1 MELNKKNIK
10 YYNTSTNLSLNSEM
24 TRTYFPSLTH
34 KELLSI
40 HDLKLKTN
48 YDLRAKVNKNFHR
61 NFHSEIMKTNLKEN
75 SKYSTLCKD
84 STTYTKTETKL
95 PSLIKED
102 NTKIYKL
109 YINPKT
115 ISSLVNNKSVN
126 KKNNINY
133 KTIFNNNSTSK
144 KYNISN
150 ISTSGNISPSIK
162 SFKFSL
168 FDKLKSNSNSI
179 DFNTSLL
186 NLETQKSNTNN
197 NSSISNQ
204 NYLRNNNTETINN
217 NWIFDLKK
225 KFNKKFVSSLNP
237 LYSSLKKE
245 ILSEFYKK
253 TKDINYL
260 KFILMKNKKDIRI
273 EEERRTSNI
282 ERLDQIFYSIKT
294 LQNLFNKYFESK
306 YEYLNYLQKKISE
319 ETEKSEI
326 LKEEKITLTKEIYLI
341 RHKTQ
346 RLENRFKNYLNDKF
360 FLLSVKNHSFK
371 LDKFDP
377 DDRADYSKDLKK
389 LEILNFMLKITSN
402 EYNDNDIEKEKLRAT
417 RIFKKDDL
425 ALLYGESGSITN
437 SPSRKNTSNFHRQN
451 TRHQSS
457 KNVEKNPGVKNSPL
471 LALSKKRILKRNF
484 EPKPIYEDV
493 YYFNKDL
500 QETTQKIQKSLDEYN
515 NIINELNEMKQ
526 NLFSTKKMMKDIKD
540 YEQNLKDEIIAYKKK
555 LENLKKLNNAL
566 YNYEKY
572 LQNIFIFN
580 LNKGC
585 VCEKIN
591 LILNNIE
598 QSKDNALLNFISK
611 EFGDYNTYLITG
623 LDKLKLIERVF
634 QYLSDFKKEQKNLKN
649 EKYFELQREI
659 DNINRQKLCKRKQDL
674 IKIKFETKIQ
684 KVIDKNKKI
693 IFIPNRQV
701 NFDMRKHIRK
711 NKTENKEKQDYY
723 DFDEFNFI

>member
-1 MELNKKNIK
+1 
-10 YYNTSTNLSLNSEM
+10 
-24 TRTYFPSLTH
+24 
-34 KELLSI
+34 
-40 HDLKLKTN
+40 
-48 YDLRAKVNKNFHR
+48 
-61 NFHSEIMKTNLKEN
+61 
-75 SKYSTLCKD
+75 
-84 STTYTKTETKL
+84 
-95 PSLIKED
+95 
-102 NTKIYKL
+102 
-109 YINPKT
+109 
-115 ISSLVNNKSVN
+115 
-126 KKNNINY
+126 
-133 KTIFNNNSTSK
+133 
-144 KYNISN
+144 
-150 ISTSGNISPSIK
+150 
-162 SFKFSL
+162 
-168 FDKLKSNSNSI
+168 
-179 DFNTSLL
+179 
-186 NLETQKSNTNN
+186 
-197 NSSISNQ
+197 
-204 NYLRNNNTETINN
+204 
-217 NWIFDLKK
+217 
-225 KFNKKFVSSLNP
+225 
-237 LYSSLKKE
+237 
-245 ILSEFYKK
+245 
-253 TKDINYL
+253 
-260 KFILMKNKKDIRI
+260 
-273 EEERRTSNI
+273 
-282 ERLDQIFYSIKT
+282 
-294 LQNLFNKYFESK
+294 
-306 YEYLNYLQKKISE
+306 
-319 ETEKSEI
+319 
-326 LKEEKITLTKEIYLI
+326 
-341 RHKTQ
+341 
-346 RLENRFKNYLNDKF
+346 
-360 FLLSVKNHSFK
+360 
-371 LDKFDP
+371 
-377 DDRADYSKDLKK
+377 
-389 LEILNFMLKITSN
+389 MLKITSN
-402 EYNDNDIEKEKLRAT
+402 EYNDNDIEKEKLHAT

-451 TRHQSS
+451 TRRQSS

-484 EPKPIYEDV
+484 EAKPIYEDV

-723 DFDEFNFI
+723 DFAEFNFI